1 MNLKHI
7 LIINNLHKSKI
18 NLSHLTT
25 HYIYMK
31 INLICMTDQETFIQY
46 INDHYKEL
54 KNKYFNFC
62 REKQYQWDEDIFSN
76 TILTCYNAIEKK
88 GKLND
93 TSNQGIENY
102 FFRSFKQNLQR
113 EKQYCRVSK
122 RDLNYNSDNIN
133 DIYEI
138 WYNENN
144 TPERIKL
151 LSDLW
156 KDFATLYI
164 ITKVEDNWDNEHFLL
179 FRLKY
184 LVPSMTYKKLQEKT
198 QAKKCRQKV
207 VDVKNWVKEN
217 ITKQEIKEAF
227 ALMFGDLL

>member
-1 MNLKHI
+1 MQDSRLF
-7 LIINNLHKSKI
+7 IN
-18 NLSHLTT
+18 
-25 HYIYMK
+25 
-31 INLICMTDQETFIQY
+31 Y
-46 INDHYKEL
+46 INDNYNVL
-54 KNKYFNFC
+54 KAKYRKFC
-62 REKQYQWDEDIFSN
+62 IEKQYDWDEDIFSD
-76 TILTCYNAIEKK
+76 TILSCYNAIEKK

-133 DIYEI
+133 EVYEN
-138 WYNENN
+138 WYNETH
-144 TPERIKL
+144 TPERTKI

-156 KDFATLYI
+156 KDFSTLYI
-164 ITKVEDNWDNEHFLL
+164 LTKVEDNWDDEHFLL

-184 LVPSMTYKKLQEKT
+184 LVPQMTYKKLQEKT

-207 VDVKNWVKEN
+207 SDVKNWIKEN
-217 ITKQEIKEAF
+217 ISKEEVKKAF
-227 ALMFGDLL
+227 NIMYGNLI

>member
-1 MNLKHI
+1 MEDATI
-7 LIINNLHKSKI
+7 FIN
-18 NLSHLTT
+18 
-25 HYIYMK
+25 
-31 INLICMTDQETFIQY
+31 Y
-46 INDHYKEL
+46 INDNYTSL
-54 KNKYFNFC
+54 KRKYRRFC
-62 REKQYQWDEDIFSN
+62 TEKDYQWDEDIFSD
-76 TILTCYNAIEKK
+76 TILNCYNAIEKK

-93 TSNQGIENY
+93 TTNQGIENY

-133 DIYEI
+133 EVYEE
-138 WYNENN
+138 WYNANN

-164 ITKVEDNWDNEHFLL
+164 LTKVEDNFDSEHFLL

-184 LVPSMTYKKLQEKT
+184 LIPQMTYKKLQEKT

-207 VDVKNWVKEN
+207 VDVKNWVKVN
-217 ITKQEIKEAF
+217 VSKDEIKIAF
-227 ALMFGDLL
+227 NRMYGNLI

>member
-1 MNLKHI
+1 MEDATI
-7 LIINNLHKSKI
+7 FIN
-18 NLSHLTT
+18 
-25 HYIYMK
+25 
-31 INLICMTDQETFIQY
+31 Y
-46 INDHYKEL
+46 INDHYKQL
-54 KNKYFNFC
+54 KLKYRRFC
-62 REKQYQWDEDIFSN
+62 TEKDYQWDEDIFSD
-76 TILTCYNAIEKK
+76 TILNCYNAIEKK

-93 TSNQGIENY
+93 TTNQGIENY

-133 DIYEI
+133 EVYEE
-138 WYNENN
+138 WYNANN
-144 TPERIKL
+144 TPEKIKL

-164 ITKVEDNWDNEHFLL
+164 LTKVEDNFDSEHFLL

-184 LVPSMTYKKLQEKT
+184 LIPQMTYKKLQEKT

-207 VDVKNWVKEN
+207 VDVKNWVKVN
-217 ITKQEIKEAF
+217 VSKDEIKIAF
-227 ALMFGDLL
+227 NRMYGNLI

>member
-1 MNLKHI
+1 MEDKTRF
-7 LIINNLHKSKI
+7 IN
-18 NLSHLTT
+18 
-25 HYIYMK
+25 
-31 INLICMTDQETFIQY
+31 Y
-46 INDHYKEL
+46 INDHYNQL
-54 KNKYFNFC
+54 KLKYRRFC
-62 REKQYQWDEDIFSN
+62 IEKDYQWDEDIFSD
-76 TILTCYNAIEKK
+76 TILSCYSAIEKK

-122 RDLNYNSDNIN
+122 RDLNYSSANIN
-133 DIYEI
+133 EVYEE

-144 TPERIKL
+144 SPAKTKL
-151 LSDLW
+151 LNDLW

-164 ITKVEDNWDNEHFLL
+164 LTRVEDNFDAEHFRL

-207 VDVKNWVKEN
+207 VNVKNWVKDN
-217 ITKQEIKEAF
+217 VTKQEIKKVF
-227 ALMFGDLL
+227 TLMYGDLI